1 MCNPSS
7 LEISS
12 FEKVSPGIKPLFFS
26 QNIEQKLPEK
36 KIPSTTANATT
47 LLANDEFSNSK
58 PHPEPYL
65 IGLNK
70 SGFIGYS
77 WTYFFF
83 GFFVPIFRGEIGI
96 GLMHP
101 IFSIITFGLF
111 HLIMPFLYNRQ
122 YTTRLLTS
130 GWKLND
136 TDDRNTLARLK
147 IGISE

>member
-1 MCNPSS
+1 MVRLDNVLTGGLFGAFNRFAFNASVFASACNWPVVSWGK
-7 LEISS
+7 LELM
-12 FEKVSPGIKPLFFS
+12 G
-26 QNIEQKLPEK
+26 
-36 KIPSTTANATT
+36 
-47 LLANDEFSNSK
+47 LLSEF
-58 PHPEPYL
+58 
-65 IGLNK
+65 
-70 SGFIGYS
+70 
-77 WTYFFF
+77 FFF

-96 GLMHP
+96 GLMHL

-136 TDDRNTLARLK
+136 SDDRNTLARLK

>member
-1 MCNPSS
+1 MVNNIG
-7 LEISS
+7 L
-12 FEKVSPGIKPLFFS
+12 PGLVLILIPILIYFLPLILGLAFMGG
-26 QNIEQKLPEK
+26 QKRINLK
-36 KIPSTTANATT
+36 HS
-47 LLANDEFSNSK
+47 DS
-58 PHPEPYL
+58 
-65 IGLNK
+65 GLNK

-96 GLMHP
+96 GLMHL
-101 IFSIITFGLF
+101 IFSVITFGVF

-136 TDDRNTLARLK
+136 SDDRNILARLK

>member
-1 MCNPSS
+1 MVGSGSVDLFFLFLILLIYFFPLILGIMFMGSQKRVKLKHS
-7 LEISS
+7 DSGL
-12 FEKVSPGIKPLFFS
+12 IKP
-26 QNIEQKLPEK
+26 
-36 KIPSTTANATT
+36 
-47 LLANDEFSNSK
+47 
-58 PHPEPYL
+58 
-65 IGLNK
+65 
-70 SGFIGYS
+70 GFISYS

-96 GLMHP
+96 GLMHL

-136 TDDRNTLARLK
+136 SDDRNTLARLK